1 MNIYERGN
9 GGGGGVGVWF
19 FVVVL
24 CLFGLVFFP
33 KEIFLFLGKKKKK
46 SNCCFPLKYKSCVVY
61 IVEVQC

>member
-24 CLFGLVFFP
+24 CLFGLGFFP

-46 SNCCFPLKYKSCVVY
+46 VTAVFP
-61 IVEVQC
+61 